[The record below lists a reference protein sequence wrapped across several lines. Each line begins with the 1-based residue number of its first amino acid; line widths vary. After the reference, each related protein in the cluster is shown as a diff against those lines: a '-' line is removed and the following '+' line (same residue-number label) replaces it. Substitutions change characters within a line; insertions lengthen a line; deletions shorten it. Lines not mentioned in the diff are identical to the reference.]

1 MSTVTSNSVD
11 ALHESARLALS
22 CYIFFAVSNGEQA
35 PLAGLVAMRALFVS
49 RTGPDQVYVEEQRRY
64 IEDDWDFAIVV
75 LGLVDADVS
84 GSDTTVA
91 MQAVFTAFVPGLD
104 PNYISQVHRFR

>member
-1 MSTVTSNSVD
+1 MPTITANSVD
-11 ALHESARLALS
+11 ALHEAARLALS
-22 CYIFFAVSNGEQA
+22 CYNFFAVTNGEQA
-35 PLAGLVAMRALFVS
+35 PLTGLAQLRALFVA

-75 LGLVDADVS
+75 LGLLDADVS
-84 GSDTTVA
+84 GADTTAA

-104 PNYISQVHRFR
+104 PNYISQVHRYR